1 MVGVPPSAVRAVRL
15 YGRVASAYQTLTP
28 RFSHWREGEAV
39 VAYVRARRWPG
50 SGPVWAAAG
59 EPFAPEAE
67 VADAARLFEAA
78 ARLSGADVFWFGVE
92 EPERLGAGRTALVV
106 GAQPVWR
113 PGRWPDVLAEKASL
127 RAQVNRAANKGVEV
141 EEWAAERAAA
151 STALRVILD
160 AWLARRG
167 MPALS
172 FLADPHVLDSLLD
185 RRVFVALQAGAPVAY
200 LVLAPV
206 PARAAWHVEWII
218 RQPQSPNGTAA
229 LLLDAAMRAATGEVT
244 LGLVPLSSRA
254 PLSDPAP
261 PLAVRALLAWTRAHA
276 RRFYSFEGLER
287 FKAKFL
293 PDAWEPVYL
302 VTPGPVGLGTFY
314 AVADAFAG
322 RRSPARLVGRAL
334 ADAVADEARMAA
346 RRLR

>member
-1 MVGVPPSAVRAVRL
+1 M
-15 YGRVASAYQTLTP
+15 
-28 RFSHWREGEAV
+28 
-39 VAYVRARRWPG
+39 
-50 SGPVWAAAG
+50 
-59 EPFAPEAE
+59 
-67 VADAARLFEAA
+67 
-78 ARLSGADVFWFGVE
+78 E
-92 EPERLGAGRTALVV
+92 EPERLGAGRTTLVV

-113 PGRWPDVLAEKASL
+113 PGRWPEVLAEKASL
-127 RAQVNRAANKGVEV
+127 RAQLRRASNKGVGV
-141 EEWAAERAAA
+141 EEWSAERAAA
-151 STALRVILD
+151 SAALRVTLD

-172 FLADPHVLDSLLD
+172 FLADPHTLDTLLD
-185 RRVFVALQAGAPVAY
+185 RRVFVALCAGAPVAY

-218 RQPQSPNGTAA
+218 RQPGAPNGTAA

-293 PDAWEPVYL
+293 PDAWEPVSL
-302 VTPGPVGLGTFY
+302 VTPGPVGLGTIY

-346 RRLR
+346 RRLSP